1 MKTLCAPF
9 AFPGL
14 KGTTG
19 RSRQPFFPRPRAQNI
34 MARIALI
41 LPRLSRYGGVEQFAF
56 RLAEALA
63 ETRNSEHEVEFICAR
78 SECLPPVGVRTHIVG
93 RPGGLK
99 FIKMLWF
106 LIRAEQ
112 VRKRGNY
119 DLVISL
125 GKTWNQDMMRVGG
138 GPQKTFWELSEKA
151 WPAGFSRWF
160 KHLRR
165 RLLPSNW
172 LTRIID
178 NHQYRSGCRIIC
190 VSDAVRH
197 WTQKAYP
204 GIPVPE
210 VIYNLPDLSRFTP
223 PTPEQKLLSRIALN
237 IDNNHVAI
245 ATATSNFALKGTG
258 VLIRSVAMLPE
269 NVHLFIAGGRDS
281 EPYQRLA
288 KKLGVAG
295 RIHFL
300 GKVEDMPALYR
311 AMDLFVL
318 PSFYDAC
325 SNAVLE
331 ALACGLKVLST
342 TANGSSVFLPQ
353 EHVTP
358 DPGDAED
365 LAARIRALIDEPA
378 PGPFR
383 IPDHIQA
390 GLDAWVQVVNEE
402 CDQRTG
408 KSGGMRERKADGT
421 EENEGNGKKP
431 HPSPSQDF

>member
-1 MKTLCAPF
+1 M
-9 AFPGL
+9 
-14 KGTTG
+14 
-19 RSRQPFFPRPRAQNI
+19 
-34 MARIALI
+34 
-41 LPRLSRYGGVEQFAF
+41 
-56 RLAEALA
+56 
-63 ETRNSEHEVEFICAR
+63 
-78 SECLPPVGVRTHIVG
+78 VG
-93 RPGGLK
+93 RPRGSK
-99 FIKMLWF
+99 FLKMLWF
-106 LIRAEQ
+106 LIRAERLR
-112 VRKRGNY
+112 RKGGY

-138 GPQKTFWELSEKA
+138 GPQKTFWELSEQA
-151 WPAGFSRWF
+151 WPAGFPRWF
-160 KHLRR
+160 KRLRR

-178 NHQYRSGCRIIC
+178 NRQYRSGCRIIC

-197 WTQKAYP
+197 WVQKTYP

-237 IDNNHVAI
+237 IDNGHVAI

-258 VLIRSVAMLPE
+258 ILIRSVATLPE
-269 NVHLFIAGGRDS
+269 NVHLFIAGGRAS
-281 EPYQRLA
+281 EPYRRLA
-288 KKLGVAG
+288 QKLGVAD

-300 GKVEDMPALYR
+300 GKVDDMPALYR

-358 DPGDAED
+358 DPGNVED

-383 IPDHIQA
+383 IPEHIQA
-390 GLDAWVQVVNEE
+390 GLETWVRVVNEE
-402 CDQRTG
+402 CDLRTG
-408 KSGGMRERKADGT
+408 KG
-421 EENEGNGKKP
+421 NE
-431 HPSPSQDF
+431 

>member
-1 MKTLCAPF
+1 
-9 AFPGL
+9 
-14 KGTTG
+14 
-19 RSRQPFFPRPRAQNI
+19 
-34 MARIALI
+34 
-41 LPRLSRYGGVEQFAF
+41 
-56 RLAEALA
+56 
-63 ETRNSEHEVEFICAR
+63 
-78 SECLPPVGVRTHIVG
+78 
-93 RPGGLK
+93 
-99 FIKMLWF
+99 MLWF

-138 GPQKTFWELSEKA
+138 GPQESFLGAFREGVARRFFPLVQA
-151 WPAGFSRWF
+151 PARQSVVALATGCRPGS
-160 KHLRR
+160 
-165 RLLPSNW
+165 S
-172 LTRIID
+172 TTT
-178 NHQYRSGCRIIC
+178 STAAVCRIIC

-210 VIYNLPDLSRFTP
+210 VIYKIRPDRSRFTP

-258 VLIRSVAMLPE
+258 ILIRSVAMLPE
-269 NVHLFIAGGRDS
+269 NVHLFMAGERIPSPTSGLRKS
-281 EPYQRLA
+281 
-288 KKLGVAG
+288 LGAAG

>member
-1 MKTLCAPF
+1 MILLHAYFGAKRRNLAFVAQGLPRITDLAAEPDPPVVDLAPF
-9 AFPGL
+9 GL
-14 KGTTG
+14 RAPFDQILFEAVYK
-19 RSRQPFFPRPRAQNI
+19 RQ
-34 MARIALI
+34 
-41 LPRLSRYGGVEQFAF
+41 
-56 RLAEALA
+56 
-63 ETRNSEHEVEFICAR
+63 
-78 SECLPPVGVRTHIVG
+78 
-93 RPGGLK
+93 
-99 FIKMLWF
+99 
-106 LIRAEQ
+106 
-112 VRKRGNY
+112 
-119 DLVISL
+119 
-125 GKTWNQDMMRVGG
+125 
-138 GPQKTFWELSEKA
+138 
-151 WPAGFSRWF
+151 
-160 KHLRR
+160 
-165 RLLPSNW
+165 
-172 LTRIID
+172 
-178 NHQYRSGCRIIC
+178 
-190 VSDAVRH
+190 
-197 WTQKAYP
+197 
-204 GIPVPE
+204 
-210 VIYNLPDLSRFTP
+210 
-223 PTPEQKLLSRIALN
+223 
-237 IDNNHVAI
+237 
-245 ATATSNFALKGTG
+245 
-258 VLIRSVAMLPE
+258 
-269 NVHLFIAGGRDS
+269 VHLFIAGGRDS

-390 GLDAWVQVVNEE
+390 GLDTWVQVVNEE

-408 KSGGMRERKADGT
+408 KSGEVRERKADGT

>member
-1 MKTLCAPF
+1 
-9 AFPGL
+9 
-14 KGTTG
+14 
-19 RSRQPFFPRPRAQNI
+19 

-210 VIYNLPDLSRFTP
+210 VISQSAGSFPLHAAAARAEAAFAHRPEHRQQSCRHRHRDQQFRPQGHGDPYPFRGDASRDC
-223 PTPEQKLLSRIALN
+223 A
-237 IDNNHVAI
+237 
-245 ATATSNFALKGTG
+245 
-258 VLIRSVAMLPE
+258 SV
-269 NVHLFIAGGRDS
+269 HRRGAGFQ
-281 EPYQRLA
+281 PYQRLA

-342 TANGSSVFLPQ
+342 TANGSSVFCRRSTSPPIPA
-353 EHVTP
+353 TP
-358 DPGDAED
+358 
-365 LAARIRALIDEPA
+365 RI
-378 PGPFR
+378 
-383 IPDHIQA
+383 
-390 GLDAWVQVVNEE
+390 
-402 CDQRTG
+402 
-408 KSGGMRERKADGT
+408 
-421 EENEGNGKKP
+421 
-431 HPSPSQDF
+431 SPRVSRC

>member
-1 MKTLCAPF
+1 
-9 AFPGL
+9 
-14 KGTTG
+14 
-19 RSRQPFFPRPRAQNI
+19 

-210 VIYNLPDLSRFTP
+210 VIYNLPDLSHRHRDQQFRP
-223 PTPEQKLLSRIALN
+223 QGHGDPYPFRGDASRDCASVHRRGAGFRALPAACEKARRGRAYPFSRQGGGHARVVPGN
-237 IDNNHVAI
+237 
-245 ATATSNFALKGTG
+245 G
-258 VLIRSVAMLPE
+258 SV
-269 NVHLFIAGGRDS
+269 R
-281 EPYQRLA
+281 
-288 KKLGVAG
+288 
-295 RIHFL
+295 
-300 GKVEDMPALYR
+300 PA
-311 AMDLFVL
+311 FVL
-318 PSFYDAC
+318 
-325 SNAVLE
+325 
-331 ALACGLKVLST
+331 
-342 TANGSSVFLPQ
+342 
-353 EHVTP
+353 
-358 DPGDAED
+358 
-365 LAARIRALIDEPA
+365 
-378 PGPFR
+378 
-383 IPDHIQA
+383 
-390 GLDAWVQVVNEE
+390 
-402 CDQRTG
+402 
-408 KSGGMRERKADGT
+408 
-421 EENEGNGKKP
+421 
-431 HPSPSQDF
+431 

>member
-1 MKTLCAPF
+1 
-9 AFPGL
+9 
-14 KGTTG
+14 
-19 RSRQPFFPRPRAQNI
+19 

-112 VRKRGNY
+112 VRKHGNY

-269 NVHLFIAGGRDS
+269 TVHLFIAGG
-281 EPYQRLA
+281 
-288 KKLGVAG
+288 G
-295 RIHFL
+295 I
-300 GKVEDMPALYR
+300 
-311 AMDLFVL
+311 
-318 PSFYDAC
+318 
-325 SNAVLE
+325 
-331 ALACGLKVLST
+331 
-342 TANGSSVFLPQ
+342 
-353 EHVTP
+353 
-358 DPGDAED
+358 
-365 LAARIRALIDEPA
+365 
-378 PGPFR
+378 
-383 IPDHIQA
+383 
-390 GLDAWVQVVNEE
+390 
-402 CDQRTG
+402 
-408 KSGGMRERKADGT
+408 
-421 EENEGNGKKP
+421 
-431 HPSPSQDF
+431 PSPTSGLRKSSAWPGVSIFSARWRTCPRCTGQWICSSCLRFMTPVPTRCLRRWPAGSRCCPQPPTVPACFCRRSTSPPIPATPRISPRVSGR

>member
-258 VLIRSVAMLPE
+258 ILIRSVAMLPE
-269 NVHLFIAGGRDS
+269 TVHLFIAGGRDS

-311 AMDLFVL
+311 AIGSVRPAFVL
-318 PSFYDAC
+318 
-325 SNAVLE
+325 
-331 ALACGLKVLST
+331 
-342 TANGSSVFLPQ
+342 
-353 EHVTP
+353 
-358 DPGDAED
+358 
-365 LAARIRALIDEPA
+365 
-378 PGPFR
+378 
-383 IPDHIQA
+383 
-390 GLDAWVQVVNEE
+390 
-402 CDQRTG
+402 
-408 KSGGMRERKADGT
+408 
-421 EENEGNGKKP
+421 
-431 HPSPSQDF
+431 

>member
-1 MKTLCAPF
+1 
-9 AFPGL
+9 
-14 KGTTG
+14 
-19 RSRQPFFPRPRAQNI
+19 

-269 NVHLFIAGGRDS
+269 TVHLFIAGGRDS

-365 LAARIRALIDEPA
+365 LAARIKVLIDEPA

-390 GLDAWVQVVNEE
+390 GLDTWVQVVNEE

-408 KSGGMRERKADGT
+408 KSGEVRERKADGT
-421 EENEGNGKKP
+421 EEDEGNGKKP

>member
-1 MKTLCAPF
+1 
-9 AFPGL
+9 
-14 KGTTG
+14 
-19 RSRQPFFPRPRAQNI
+19 

-223 PTPEQKLLSRIALN
+223 PTPSR
-237 IDNNHVAI
+237 
-245 ATATSNFALKGTG
+245 SCF
-258 VLIRSVAMLPE
+258 
-269 NVHLFIAGGRDS
+269 
-281 EPYQRLA
+281 
-288 KKLGVAG
+288 
-295 RIHFL
+295 
-300 GKVEDMPALYR
+300 R
-311 AMDLFVL
+311 A
-318 PSFYDAC
+318 
-325 SNAVLE
+325 
-331 ALACGLKVLST
+331 
-342 TANGSSVFLPQ
+342 
-353 EHVTP
+353 
-358 DPGDAED
+358 
-365 LAARIRALIDEPA
+365 
-378 PGPFR
+378 
-383 IPDHIQA
+383 
-390 GLDAWVQVVNEE
+390 
-402 CDQRTG
+402 
-408 KSGGMRERKADGT
+408 
-421 EENEGNGKKP
+421 
-431 HPSPSQDF
+431 SP

>member
-1 MKTLCAPF
+1 MNRILTLYLFLLLCGTASAQQIVKWDDLQTITDNARRTVYYEKGSKQPLQGEYRIIRGLDEERVKLSDGIINGDYLRYRDGVLRESGIYAKGKRNGIFTEYYQDGVTPRKETPMQQGKIDGTVKTYF
-9 AFPGL
+9 RNG
-14 KGTTG
+14 KIEIEKEYRQSVESG
-19 RSRQPFFPRPRAQNI
+19 RA
-34 MARIALI
+34 
-41 LPRLSRYGGVEQFAF
+41 
-56 RLAEALA
+56 
-63 ETRNSEHEVEFICAR
+63 
-78 SECLPPVGVRTHIVG
+78 HIVA

-258 VLIRSVAMLPE
+258 ILIRSVAMLPE
-269 NVHLFIAGGRDS
+269 TVHLFIAGGRDS

-353 EHVTP
+353 EHV
-358 DPGDAED
+358 
-365 LAARIRALIDEPA
+365 
-378 PGPFR
+378 
-383 IPDHIQA
+383 
-390 GLDAWVQVVNEE
+390 
-402 CDQRTG
+402 
-408 KSGGMRERKADGT
+408 S
-421 EENEGNGKKP
+421 
-431 HPSPSQDF
+431 

>member
-1 MKTLCAPF
+1 
-9 AFPGL
+9 
-14 KGTTG
+14 
-19 RSRQPFFPRPRAQNI
+19 

-190 VSDAVRH
+190 VSDAV
-197 WTQKAYP
+197 
-204 GIPVPE
+204 
-210 VIYNLPDLSRFTP
+210 
-223 PTPEQKLLSRIALN
+223 
-237 IDNNHVAI
+237 AI

-258 VLIRSVAMLPE
+258 ILIRSVAMLPE

-390 GLDAWVQVVNEE
+390 GLDTWVQVVNEE

-408 KSGGMRERKADGT
+408 KSGEVRERKADGT

>member
-1 MKTLCAPF
+1 MTIF
-9 AFPGL
+9 ANLPSRAL
-14 KGTTG
+14 
-19 RSRQPFFPRPRAQNI
+19 RSNA

-63 ETRNSEHEVEFICAR
+63 ETRNSEHDVQFICAR
-78 SECLPPVGVRTHIVG
+78 MECPPPLGVLARVVG
-93 RPGGLK
+93 RPRGFK

-112 VRKRGNY
+112 VRRRGDY

-138 GPQKTFWELSEKA
+138 GPQKTFWELSEQA
-151 WPAGFSRWF
+151 WPAGFPRWF

-178 NHQYRSGCRIIC
+178 DHQYRSGCRIIC
-190 VSDAVRH
+190 VSDAVRG
-197 WTQKAYP
+197 WVRKTYP
-204 GIPVPE
+204 GIPMPE
-210 VIYNLPDLSRFTP
+210 VIYNLPDLSRFAP
-223 PTPEQKLLSRIALN
+223 PPPDRKPLFRAALN
-237 IDNNHVAI
+237 IGDDHIAI

-258 VLIRSVAMLPE
+258 ILIRAVATLPG
-269 NVHLFIAGGRDS
+269 NVHLFIAGGRAS
-281 EPYQRLA
+281 EPYRRLA
-288 KKLGVAG
+288 QQLGVAD

-300 GKVEDMPALYR
+300 GKVDDMPALYR

-342 TANGSSVFLPQ
+342 TANGSSVFLPP

-358 DPGDAED
+358 APGDVKD
-365 LAARIRALIDEPA
+365 LAARIRALIAEPA
-378 PGPFR
+378 PGPFS
-383 IPDHIQA
+383 IPRNIRA
-390 GLDAWVQVVNEE
+390 GLETWVQAVNDE
-402 CDQRTG
+402 CDKRTG
-408 KSGGMRERKADGT
+408 SRAEAEKE
-421 EENEGNGKKP
+421 
-431 HPSPSQDF
+431 

>member
-1 MKTLCAPF
+1 
-9 AFPGL
+9 
-14 KGTTG
+14 
-19 RSRQPFFPRPRAQNI
+19 
-34 MARIALI
+34 
-41 LPRLSRYGGVEQFAF
+41 
-56 RLAEALA
+56 
-63 ETRNSEHEVEFICAR
+63 
-78 SECLPPVGVRTHIVG
+78 
-93 RPGGLK
+93 
-99 FIKMLWF
+99 MLWF

-258 VLIRSVAMLPE
+258 ILIRSVAMLPE
-269 NVHLFIAGGRDS
+269 TVHLFIAGGRDS

-365 LAARIRALIDEPA
+365 LAARIKVLIDEPA

-390 GLDAWVQVVNEE
+390 GLDTWVQVVNEE

-408 KSGGMRERKADGT
+408 KSGEVRERKADGT

>member
-1 MKTLCAPF
+1 
-9 AFPGL
+9 
-14 KGTTG
+14 
-19 RSRQPFFPRPRAQNI
+19 

-78 SECLPPVGVRTHIVG
+78 SECPPPLGVQTHVVG
-93 RPGGLK
+93 RFGGFK
-99 FIKMLWF
+99 FLKMLWF

-112 VRKRGNY
+112 TRKSGNY
-119 DLVISL
+119 DLTISL
-125 GKTWNQDMMRVGG
+125 GKTWHQDMLRVGG
-138 GPQKTFWELSEKA
+138 GPQKTFWELSEQA
-151 WPAGFSRWF
+151 WPAGFPRWF
-160 KHLRR
+160 KRLRR
-165 RLLPSNW
+165 RLLPANW

-197 WTQKAYP
+197 WVQRCYP

-210 VIYNLPDLSRFTP
+210 VIYNLPDLSRFAT
-223 PTPEQKLLSRIALN
+223 PTPEQKLLSRIAMN
-237 IDNNHVAI
+237 IDNRHVAI

-258 VLIRSVAMLPE
+258 ILIRAVASLPE
-269 NVHLFIAGGRDS
+269 NVHLFIAGGRDFES
-281 EPYQRLA
+281 YRQLA
-288 KKLGVAG
+288 EKLGAAS

-342 TANGSSVFLPQ
+342 TANGSSVFLP
-353 EHVTP
+353 EAHVTP
-358 DPGDAED
+358 DPGNAED
-365 LAARIRALIDEPA
+365 LAARISALIGEPA

-383 IPDHIQA
+383 IPEHIQA
-390 GLDAWVQVVNEE
+390 GLETWVRAVNEE
-402 CDQRTG
+402 CDVRTG
-408 KSGGMRERKADGT
+408 KTPSEPETESESKAED
-421 EENEGNGKKP
+421 KA
-431 HPSPSQDF
+431 

>member
-1 MKTLCAPF
+1 
-9 AFPGL
+9 
-14 KGTTG
+14 
-19 RSRQPFFPRPRAQNI
+19 

-258 VLIRSVAMLPE
+258 ILIRSVAMLPE

-311 AMDLFVL
+311 SMDLFVL

-365 LAARIRALIDEPA
+365 LAARIKVLIDEPA

-390 GLDAWVQVVNEE
+390 GLDTWVQVVNEE

-408 KSGGMRERKADGT
+408 KSGEVRDCLLYT
-421 EENEGNGKKP
+421 S
-431 HPSPSQDF
+431 PSPRDRG

>member
-1 MKTLCAPF
+1 M
-9 AFPGL
+9 
-14 KGTTG
+14 
-19 RSRQPFFPRPRAQNI
+19 
-34 MARIALI
+34 
-41 LPRLSRYGGVEQFAF
+41 
-56 RLAEALA
+56 
-63 ETRNSEHEVEFICAR
+63 
-78 SECLPPVGVRTHIVG
+78 
-93 RPGGLK
+93 
-99 FIKMLWF
+99 
-106 LIRAEQ
+106 
-112 VRKRGNY
+112 
-119 DLVISL
+119 ISL

-151 WPAGFSRWF
+151 WPAGFPRWF

-178 NHQYRSGCRIIC
+178 NRQYRSGCRIIC

-258 VLIRSVAMLPE
+258 VLIRSVAMLPDT
-269 NVHLFIAGGRDS
+269 VHLFIAGGRDS

-288 KKLGVAG
+288 KRLGVAG

-358 DPGDAED
+358 DPGNAED
-365 LAARIRALIDEPA
+365 LAARIKALIDEPA

-390 GLDAWVQVVNEE
+390 GLDTWVQVVNEE

-408 KSGGMRERKADGT
+408 KSGGMEGQEADGT
-421 EENEGNGKKP
+421 EENEENEKNP
-431 HPSPSQDF
+431 HPASSQGV